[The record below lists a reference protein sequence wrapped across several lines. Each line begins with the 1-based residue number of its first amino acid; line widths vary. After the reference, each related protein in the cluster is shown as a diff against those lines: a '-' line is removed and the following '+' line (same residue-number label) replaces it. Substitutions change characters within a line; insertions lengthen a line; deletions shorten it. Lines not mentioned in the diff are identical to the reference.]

1 MAGVNKSIK
10 AAPIYT
16 AEGGKARH
24 ISSMQELRRTVL
36 ACMLWEDGFYESG
49 EDVSDRIVSIVQSMP
64 KEKLP
69 DVAALAVEARS
80 KQHLRHAPLLIVC
93 VLASVGYPVAD
104 TIFEIVQRPDELSEL
119 LAIYWKDGKRPIAKQ
134 IKKGLA
140 RAFAKFNEYSLAK
153 FNQDREIKLRDVL
166 FMVHAKPKDN
176 AQADLWKRLV
186 NNELVAPDTWEVE
199 LSASKDKKAS
209 WTRLVV
215 EEKLGGLATLRN
227 LRNMQEAGIDV
238 SLIKRSIGQADY
250 SRVLPFRFI
259 AAARYAPHYEP
270 ELEAAMFRNLSDK
283 PKLLGSTILLVDVSG
298 SMSEALS
305 EKSDMRRA
313 DAAYGLAMILRELCE
328 DIRVVTF
335 ANQEQEMPNRRG
347 FALRDAMDS
356 TAGGGTK
363 LGGAIRWAIGQPHDR
378 LVVITDEQTSD
389 GLPVVTGKNYMINVA
404 SNKNGVGYGDWIH
417 LDGFSE
423 AIIDYIVEVEAS

>member
-1 MAGVNKSIK
+1 MQDIHPDTIIPRFLFREATMAGVNKSIK

-176 AQADLWKRLV
+176 AQA
-186 NNELVAPDTWEVE
+186 E
-199 LSASKDKKAS
+199 
-209 WTRLVV
+209 
-215 EEKLGGLATLRN
+215 
-227 LRNMQEAGIDV
+227 
-238 SLIKRSIGQADY
+238 IGRCY
-250 SRVLPFRFI
+250 
-259 AAARYAPHYEP
+259 
-270 ELEAAMFRNLSDK
+270 FRN
-283 PKLLGSTILLVDVSG
+283 
-298 SMSEALS
+298 
-305 EKSDMRRA
+305 
-313 DAAYGLAMILRELCE
+313 
-328 DIRVVTF
+328 
-335 ANQEQEMPNRRG
+335 
-347 FALRDAMDS
+347 
-356 TAGGGTK
+356 
-363 LGGAIRWAIGQPHDR
+363 DR
-378 LVVITDEQTSD
+378 T
-389 GLPVVTGKNYMINVA
+389 
-404 SNKNGVGYGDWIH
+404 
-417 LDGFSE
+417 
-423 AIIDYIVEVEAS
+423 